1 MSETRNILDTL
12 GNVIGSLTLPDGT
25 SENTWTQELS
35 MYSNVTVN
43 TPRTNIITQ
52 TVSATATITNSTS
65 TLATLLSIVPQAGTY
80 LADFNASI
88 NTGGASATGEFG
100 IYVNGSLLVE
110 TKRPISCNLQ
120 LLGGL
125 VSISLNNIA
134 IGTNTATEIT
144 LDGTQT
150 VEVKF
155 KSTNGGQIG
164 FAERVLTLIKVS

>member
-12 GNVIGSLTLPDGT
+12 GNVIGALTLPDGT
-25 SENTWTQELS
+25 SESIWTQQLAE
-35 MYSNVTVN
+35 YSTVVVNV
-43 TPRTNIITQ
+43 PRTDVTTLTTN
-52 TVSATATITNSTS
+52 ATSTITNSTS
-65 TLATLLSIVPQAGTY
+65 TLATLLTLNPPAGTY
-80 LADFNASI
+80 LADFNGSV

-100 IYVNGSLLVE
+100 IYINGSLLTE

-134 IGTNTATEIT
+134 VGTNTATEVT

-150 VEVKF
+150 VDVKF

-164 FAERVLTLIKVS
+164 FAERVLTLLKVR